1 MKSRIF
7 LLLVAFLVLAGSLIG
22 QTAPPASAPAA
33 AQDSPSQ
40 RAPLTDARTADALRR
55 HSRTWTPQL
64 PRRRQGKL
72 RHAGKSERSLIP
84 TSPSRP
90 SDMSVNEVR
99 VVFTV
104 TDRHGRY
111 IKDLKKDDF
120 KVIDDQKPAELRSF
134 RSETDLPLQVGLLV
148 DASNSVRDRFKF
160 EQEAAIEFLNS
171 IIRPRYDKAFVVGFD
186 ATPEVTQDFT
196 DNTENL
202 SAGVRMLRAGGGTAM
217 YDALYFACRDKLMK
231 QEQTGP
237 VRRAIILLSDGEDN
251 LSHVTREEAIE
262 MAERAEVIVYTISTN
277 ISGMKGKGD
286 KVLERIA
293 DATGGRAFFPFQMRD
308 VSDAFLSIQE
318 ELRSQYARGLQAGE
332 FCRGWTLPHHRNPGA
347 GKGPE
352 GAHPQGILR
361 SEAVTPLH
369 LNFSPIHHHYSPM
382 PGYSGT
388 PLAKKLGIKDDFRAA
403 LLHVP
408 DDVKSELRDALGK
421 CRIHRIMAQQRS
433 SILFFCLPNR
443 ARGSALN

>member
-1 MKSRIF
+1 MKSILMKSRVF
-7 LLLVAFLVLAGSLIG
+7 LLLVAFHVLAGSLVG
-22 QTAPPASAPAA
+22 QTPPPASMPTAAQNAAEKTSPPPEGKTPAPAPPAAGAPTSSTPASTTSAPAA
-33 AQDSPSQ
+33 PAGQAPAQAGSPAKSDSDESV
-40 RAPLTDARTADALRR
+40 TTIV
-55 HSRTWTPQL
+55 
-64 PRRRQGKL
+64 KL
-72 RHAGKSERSLIP
+72 
-84 TSPSRP
+84 
-90 SDMSVNEVR
+90 VNEVR

-111 IKDLKKDDF
+111 IKDLKRDDF

-186 ATPEVTQDFT
+186 ATPEVTQEFT
-196 DNTENL
+196 DNTESL

-217 YDALYFACRDKLMK
+217 YDALYFACRDKLLK

-293 DATGGRAFFPFQMRD
+293 EATGGRAFFPFQMRD

-318 ELRSQYARGLQAGE
+318 ELRSQYAVAYRPANFVADGRYRTIEILAQDKGLKV
-332 FCRGWTLPHHRNPGA
+332 RTR
-347 GKGPE
+347 KGYYAPK
-352 GAHPQGILR
+352 Q
-361 SEAVTPLH
+361 
-369 LNFSPIHHHYSPM
+369 
-382 PGYSGT
+382 
-388 PLAKKLGIKDDFRAA
+388 
-403 LLHVP
+403 
-408 DDVKSELRDALGK
+408 
-421 CRIHRIMAQQRS
+421 
-433 SILFFCLPNR
+433 
-443 ARGSALN
+443 